1 MRADS
6 RATGREGPS
15 ISIRGRCGSPSRLVE
30 VVHSHTEHTPLH
42 TTHHTAAPY
51 SLSVWCVLHLCSLLV
66 SSPFIHDSTVHRDAL
81 RFERQRVH
89 DRAHRA
95 RIRTQTQHAL
105 PVAPPQPSIHP
116 PHIDARLNETSMIV
130 HASECHPSHH
140 TPPSVRSHHQPTCL
154 APSRL
159 GPQSSSHHLPASVS
173 SPRPAHSHLLQLK
186 PRCLA
191 TALRSDSATEVL
203 TARAGVGTPPF
214 SAHQPA
220 SFVATHA
227 RLPAIFIGFLSML
240 WALGSKPPAPR

>member
-51 SLSVWCVLHLCSLLV
+51 SLSVWCVLHLCSSRLHSFTIPQCTETLFG
-66 SSPFIHDSTVHRDAL
+66 SSASAFTIAL
-81 RFERQRVH
+81 IAH
-89 DRAHRA
+89 ASAHRHSMPCPSL
-95 RIRTQTQHAL
+95 Q
-105 PVAPPQPSIHP
+105 PQPSIHP

-227 RLPAIFIGFLSML
+227 RLPAILIGFLSML